1 MFSAGWWSGN
11 KKYFCFLFRAFYFKA
26 MPNSIDVY
34 KEFFLHVIPVRIIV
48 ACFRKINEESF
59 KTSKQRFNE
68 TSIKQGSNL

>member
-1 MFSAGWWSGN
+1 
-11 KKYFCFLFRAFYFKA
+11 

-59 KTSKQRFNE
+59 TTSKQRFNE
-68 TSIKQGSNL
+68 TSIKQGLNL